1 MCWKCGIVGDA
12 TCELYHN
19 RVENLEPLEEKKM
32 FMDSKTI
39 RKTKEQEE
47 DLRGMQ
53 SS

>member
-12 TCELYHN
+12 TYELYHN
-19 RVENLEPLEEKKM
+19 RLEEKKM

-53 SS
+53 SY